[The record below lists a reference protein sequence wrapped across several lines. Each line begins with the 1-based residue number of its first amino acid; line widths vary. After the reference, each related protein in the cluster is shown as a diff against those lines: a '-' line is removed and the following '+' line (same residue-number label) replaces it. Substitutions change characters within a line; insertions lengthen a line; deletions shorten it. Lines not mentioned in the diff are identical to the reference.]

1 MTTWPEDNISLYEL
15 YVRMDGIWV
24 PDRLADAYCKKSLSK
39 SEYKRCIERM
49 NKYISL
55 CNLFWNHTP
64 SFVGMSWRSKVE
76 IRTWMPTYLIAGISQ
91 WVDGFWKHAG
101 RSCINPCQQLEDKI
115 QSISAENN
123 FFIRHLYLHLINK
136 YTDVQNSNTF
146 I

>member
-39 SEYKRCIERM
+39 SEYKRLKEW
-49 NKYISL
+49 NKYICP
-55 CNLFWNHTP
+55 CNLFLNHTP
-64 SFVGMSWRSKVE
+64 SFVGMSWRSKVV
-76 IRTWMPTYLIAGISQ
+76 IRTWMPTYLIAGISK
-91 WVDGFWKHAG
+91 WVDGFWKHTG
-101 RSCINPCQQLEDKI
+101 RSCINPRQQLEDKI
-115 QSISAENN
+115 QSISANYKSE
-123 FFIRHLYLHLINK
+123 IKHLYLHLINK